1 MKDLVTVNKDKQLTT
16 TTLKIAETF
25 GKRHDNVMQKLESL
39 DLPKSFTALNFKG
52 GSYLDKQNQE
62 RPMYNVTRDGF
73 TFLVMGFTGKKA
85 VNFKIAYIE
94 AFNKMEQHI
103 LNGTKIQTPKLLSTD
118 KAMKNYKRETELRI
132 CHLREELN
140 RQQTNHRNDIRYH
153 QEKWL
158 GTLEFHQKKNNKL
171 VLDIVE
177 KLKPIPT
184 PKPASRRS
192 EPIIKPRIVK
202 SKQAMKKFSMVDYL
216 ADSRRLKD
224 MDNFNKRQTV

>member
-94 AFNKMEQHI
+94 AFNKMESFI
-103 LNGTKIQTPKLLSTD
+103 KEKLYEKTQLKLTAMGRTLSTVRQKMLALTEYASISQYCDD
-118 KAMKNYKRETELRI
+118 KNIKSTFWPKSKIGKLCSKISREKGISRKI
-132 CHLREELN
+132 GGGFGN
-140 RQQTNHRNDIRYH
+140 
-153 QEKWL
+153 
-158 GTLEFHQKKNNKL
+158 
-171 VLDIVE
+171 
-177 KLKPIPT
+177 IPT
-184 PKPASRRS
+184 RYYI
-192 EPIIKPRIVK
+192 PIINSVFKLMYCYER
-202 SKQAMKKFSMVDYL
+202 QD
-216 ADSRRLKD
+216 RELK
-224 MDNFNKRQTV
+224 MLYIQLCLTSGCKCGCWENK